1 MKTPDPLPV
10 AIPRQTPASARWQAR
25 YRELVEQRGGAARL
39 TREDRAELS
48 ALLAKDK
55 GGGK

>member
-1 MKTPDPLPV
+1 MTPDPLPV

-48 ALLAKDK
+48 ALLAEERS
-55 GGGK
+55 